1 MQRVSEQEFKDQYR
15 EYVRRLESLTRTEE
29 KKHLS
34 DMEMLEMFL
43 DPSNHHLYKDIEA
56 IISVMARGALLI
68 SVESVV
74 ESWISIME
82 HHASQR
88 RTLGEMMLHEE
99 MVIAINGPI
108 LVHCDVVVQVTNC
121 LFLDLHHLEH

>member
-15 EYVRRLESLTRTEE
+15 EYVRRLESLTSTEE
-29 KKHLS
+29 KKH
-34 DMEMLEMFL
+34 LEMFL

-121 LFLDLHHLEH
+121 LFMDLHHLERC